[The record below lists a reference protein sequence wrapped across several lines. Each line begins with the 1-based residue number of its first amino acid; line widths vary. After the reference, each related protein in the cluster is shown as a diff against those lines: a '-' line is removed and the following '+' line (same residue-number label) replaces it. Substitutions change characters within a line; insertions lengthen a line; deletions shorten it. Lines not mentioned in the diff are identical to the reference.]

1 MCIFILLGC
10 SAVVSTFHDKQ
21 CSEHT
26 QVCFASTL
34 QTSNLEQKNSFRQNV
49 WKSACLGAL
58 WEKQVLV
65 GGFFSQY
72 NVFLLGH
79 AKERSILSGYVDKEA
94 YVLQSPKGDKN
105 SKHPYLLKNSC
116 IQFFDYSYLGYVF
129 RNYFVFLFSE
139 RKHYPHCIE
148 HFLQV

>member
-1 MCIFILLGC
+1 M
-10 SAVVSTFHDKQ
+10 
-21 CSEHT
+21 
-26 QVCFASTL
+26 
-34 QTSNLEQKNSFRQNV
+34 
-49 WKSACLGAL
+49 
-58 WEKQVLV
+58 
-65 GGFFSQY
+65 FF
-72 NVFLLGH
+72 FLLGH

-148 HFLQV
+148 HFL